1 MKGIKDHGKQLI
13 EYNEFI
19 KKDFNVD
26 RDSIPLE
33 EQNNIFNELAEET
46 SSEIRNLG
54 KKSW

>member
-33 EQNNIFNELAEET
+33 EQKKVVNELIEKRSFEFRD
-46 SSEIRNLG
+46 IF
-54 KKSW
+54 

>member
-33 EQNNIFNELAEET
+33 EQKKVFN
-46 SSEIRNLG
+46 
-54 KKSW
+54 

>member
-33 EQNNIFNELAEET
+33 EQKKYLMNLLKKDLLNFGIFF
-46 SSEIRNLG
+46 
-54 KKSW
+54 KK